1 MSSNYVLSVAASYVA
16 PSGIFHGF
24 NVYNGNILSATA
36 FKLVIAIA
44 VFPVVAIAE
53 PSNVLVNLT
62 NA

>member
-1 MSSNYVLSVAASYVA
+1 MSVAASFV

-24 NVYNGNILSATA
+24 NVYNGNILSATT
-36 FKLVIAIA
+36 FKLPIAIA
-44 VFPVVAIAE
+44 VFPDVVIAE